1 MQSPQITPSLPLGQ
15 APHAVRRPSCR
26 AAASRF
32 HILVFHAT
40 FVPHA
45 IPRPPHTWAV
55 SPYGIAVSPY
65 NHTPDAFPHTSQ
77 QIPIGWS
84 SPHMVSADPPNN
96 TARSKKLILNST
108 RPAFQFHK
116 SPTNPVKQTPWTC
129 VTVQQIKR
137 RPSPANHTCLRSAG
151 VPSSPACAH
160 LHGHA
165 HGHGHVHTCTG
176 TRTFTAMFIPLRVM
190 CTATSTSGH
199 ASAETSVRLTRIKR
213 QPNSLK
219 CPAAA

>member
-1 MQSPQITPSLPLGQ
+1 MRSGG
-15 APHAVRRPSCR
+15 PHAEPPPPASIFWFFMRLSFPMRFRGLPTHGPS
-26 AAASRF
+26 
-32 HILVFHAT
+32 
-40 FVPHA
+40 
-45 IPRPPHTWAV
+45 PHTV
-55 SPYGIAVSPY
+55 SRVSPY

-77 QIPIGWS
+77 QISIGWS

-199 ASAETSVRLTRIKR
+199 ASAETSVRLTQIKR
-213 QPNSLK
+213 QPN
-219 CPAAA
+219 